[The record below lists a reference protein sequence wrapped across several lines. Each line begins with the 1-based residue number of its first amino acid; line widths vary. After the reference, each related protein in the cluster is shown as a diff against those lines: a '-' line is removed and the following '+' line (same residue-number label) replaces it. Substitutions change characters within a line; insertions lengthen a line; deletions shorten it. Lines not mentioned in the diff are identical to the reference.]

1 MSTALRNRY
10 VTAAL
15 KERRA
20 ILAGELQQLRTQA
33 ARHVDALAHVDAVLA
48 MFAPEVDPNAIPLRR
63 VPAENPH
70 CVPHAARRIL
80 AILRRRGEA
89 MSTADIAATLS
100 AELGFGPE
108 AAAGVAQRCR
118 IALRDLSKG
127 ERASVLKTGWRTG
140 AMWSLR

>member
-1 MSTALRNRY
+1 MSTDNRNRY

-20 ILAGELQQLRTQA
+20 VLAGELQQLRSQA
-33 ARHVDALAHVDAVLA
+33 TLKVEALAHVDAVLA
-48 MFAPEVDPNAIPLRR
+48 MFAPEVDPNAIPARR
-63 VPAENPH
+63 TPPDNPF

-80 AILRRRGEA
+80 AILRRRGEP
-89 MSTADIAATLS
+89 MSTQDVAGTLI
-100 AELGFGPE
+100 AELGFGLE
-108 AAAGVAQRCR
+108 AAASVAQRCR

-127 ERASVLKTGWRTG
+127 ERAQVLKTGYRTG